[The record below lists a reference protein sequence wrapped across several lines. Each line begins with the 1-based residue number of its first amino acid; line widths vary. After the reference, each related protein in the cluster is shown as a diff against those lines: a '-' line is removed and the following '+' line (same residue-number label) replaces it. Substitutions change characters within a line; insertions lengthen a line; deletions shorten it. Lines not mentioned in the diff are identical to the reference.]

1 MAEERHPPED
11 LHSRRR
17 TLRPT
22 TLQVLFTRKHPFH
35 RRLSIP
41 HINTPRRQTL
51 PSLVRIPHGCVRKQ
65 STWALFY
72 TIPYT
77 IRIEMI
83 FRPCIDKVS
92 KSSNKEPVQ
101 ISRLEGTWKAQFP
114 NCFTFKVTRRP

>member
-22 TLQVLFTRKHPFH
+22 PSRSSSPGSILSI

-51 PSLVRIPHGCVRKQ
+51 PSLVRIPHGCIRKQ

-72 TIPYT
+72 TIPYVGIYSPDYSHRDDISAGHALISAAGYLT
-77 IRIEMI
+77 GLDVIESPF
-83 FRPCIDKVS
+83 FREIPGM
-92 KSSNKEPVQ
+92 E
-101 ISRLEGTWKAQFP
+101 
-114 NCFTFKVTRRP
+114 

>member
-35 RRLSIP
+35 PPPLNSP
-41 HINTPRRQTL
+41 YKYSTSSNTTE
-51 PSLVRIPHGCVRKQ
+51 
-65 STWALFY
+65 Y
-72 TIPYT
+72 TSQT